1 MDRIVRIKVT
11 AAALRDIDK
20 VGGLDEYLFKRGVQ
34 DDIGKIGLKLQE
46 QIRQARRATVRAAA
60 RNAAAAA
67 AALAKKETVSTA

>member
-11 AAALRDIDK
+11 AAAVRDIDK

-60 RNAAAAA
+60 RNTAAA
-67 AALAKKETVSTA
+67 AALAKKETLSTA